1 MVSENHCVYVKK
13 TTKGIMF
20 LSLYV
25 DNILLAG
32 NNIETIQTT
41 EEWLSF
47 FFELKDKGEARYVL
61 GIEIIR
67 NRSTKFLCLS

>member
-1 MVSENHCVYVKK
+1 MVSENHCLYVKK

-20 LSLYV
+20 LAFYV
-25 DNILLAG
+25 DDILLAG

-41 EEWLSF
+41 KGWLSF
-47 FFELKDKGEARYVL
+47 FFELNDKGETKYVL

-67 NRSTKFLCLS
+67 NRSKKFICLS